1 MHSSILRS
9 TRTRQRLTRRD
20 VLRGAGVCIALPML
34 DAMLSEGVRAAA
46 VADAPK
52 RLVVINVPFGMHQ
65 ASFHPSDSG
74 RDYTLPRTLQPLE
87 TVRDHFT
94 VFSHLDH
101 GVRGGHTAAHTF
113 LSGVKYVD
121 RAGHRDG
128 NITLDQRAA
137 ELIGDA
143 TRFPS
148 LTLWNNKSIVSWTRA
163 GIRVPA
169 IAKPSD
175 AFRLMFIE
183 DTPSSKQGVRQSLA
197 ASGSILDA
205 VRDNASRFQK
215 KLGVSD
221 RQKLEEYFESIRGV
235 EKKLEASGAW
245 LDRPKP
251 VVDDSS
257 AASIAGGNGDKGT
270 MSELFEVWL
279 DLIILA
285 LRTDSTRVAAIDVPN
300 GSWGLDGVNQGYHTL
315 SHHGQRDDMLQQ
327 LSVIERYQMQHLA
340 GLIARMA
347 DTKEADGSSLL
358 DSTMLLFGS
367 GIGSGSR
374 HTNDN
379 LPIILAGGGFRH
391 GQHLDVAHKQPLCNL
406 YLSMLQQLGCDVDR
420 FNTSTGTLTGLV

>member
-1 MHSSILRS
+1 
-9 TRTRQRLTRRD
+9 
-20 VLRGAGVCIALPML
+20 
-34 DAMLSEGVRAAA
+34 
-46 VADAPK
+46 
-52 RLVVINVPFGMHQ
+52 
-65 ASFHPSDSG
+65 
-74 RDYTLPRTLQPLE
+74 
-87 TVRDHFT
+87 
-94 VFSHLDH
+94 
-101 GVRGGHTAAHTF
+101 
-113 LSGVKYVD
+113 
-121 RAGHRDG
+121 
-128 NITLDQRAA
+128 
-137 ELIGDA
+137 LIGGA

-205 VRDNASRFQK
+205 VRDNANRFQK

-251 VVDDSS
+251 IVDDPSV
-257 AASIAGGNGDKGT
+257 APIAGGKRDKGT

-300 GSWGLDGVNQGYHTL
+300 GSWGLEGVSQGYHSL

-327 LSVIERYQMQHLA
+327 LAVIEQYQMQQLA
-340 GLIARMA
+340 GLIVRMSE
-347 DTKEADGSSLL
+347 TKETDGSSLL
-358 DSTMLLFGS
+358 DSTMVLFGS

-391 GQHLDVAHKQPLCNL
+391 GQHLDVGHKQPLCNL
-406 YLSMLQQLGCDVDR
+406 YLSILQQLGCDVDR

>member
-1 MHSSILRS
+1 ML
-9 TRTRQRLTRRD
+9 D
-20 VLRGAGVCIALPML
+20 VMMPRGAK
-34 DAMLSEGVRAAA
+34 AAEK
-46 VADAPK
+46 VDAPK
-52 RLVVINVPFGMHQ
+52 RIVAINVPFGMHQ

-74 RDYTLPRTLQPLE
+74 RDYTLSKTLQPLQP
-87 TVRDHFT
+87 VREHFT

-101 GVRGGHTAAHTF
+101 GLRGGHTAAHTF

-121 RAGHRDG
+121 RARHHDG

-137 ELIGDA
+137 ELIGGA

-163 GIRVPA
+163 GIKVPA
-169 IAKPSD
+169 ISKPSD

-183 DTPSSKQGVRQSLA
+183 DTSNSKQRVRQSLA
-197 ASGSILDA
+197 DSGSILDA
-205 VRDNASRFQK
+205 VRDNANRFRK

-221 RQKLEEYFESIRGV
+221 RQKLAEYFDSIRGV

-251 VVDDSS
+251 VVDDAS
-257 AASIAGGNGDKGT
+257 AAPLASGKRDNGT
-270 MSELFEVWL
+270 MAELFEVWL

-285 LRTDSTRVAAIDVPN
+285 LRTDSTRVAVIDAPN
-300 GSWGLDGVNQGYHTL
+300 GNWGLDGVAQGYHSL
-315 SHHGQRDDMLQQ
+315 SHHGQREDMLQQ
-327 LSVIERYQMQHLA
+327 LAIIERYQMQQLA
-340 GLIARMA
+340 SLIARMS
-347 DTKEADGSSLL
+347 DTQEADGSSLL

-374 HTNDN
+374 HTNNN
-379 LPIILAGGGFRH
+379 LPIILAGGGFKH
-391 GQHLDVAHKQPLCNL
+391 GQHLDVGHKQPLCNL
-406 YLSMLQQLGCDVDR
+406 YLSMLQQLGCEVDR